1 MNSSWRDME
10 EGWREKQ
17 QVKESW
23 SQCGQKGNDPE
34 EWELFEWDREGAETS
49 GQGKGSC
56 AAMLK
61 FHFPLQYFTP

>member
-23 SQCGQKGNDPE
+23 SQRGQKGSA
-34 EWELFEWDREGAETS
+34 LETTPRDGNS
-49 GQGKGSC
+49 GSGMEKEQKPRDKGKDLVLPS
-56 AAMLK
+56 
-61 FHFPLQYFTP
+61 